1 MTQFITSL
9 DRHGLKKKTN
19 NLPLNQPT
27 HFPKGKVQIS
37 FYSWFMYQYQDLLT
51 TYALLI
57 GLGRGFPLCI
67 SPKDH
72 GVCPITNTCHS

>member
-1 MTQFITSL
+1 M
-9 DRHGLKKKTN
+9 DKKKQTS
-19 NLPLNQPT
+19 NLPFNQPT

-37 FYSWFMYQYQDLLT
+37 FYSWFIYQDQYLFA

-57 GLGRGFPLCI
+57 GLGRELPLCI

-72 GVCPITNTCHS
+72 GVYPITNTCTNNRFTI